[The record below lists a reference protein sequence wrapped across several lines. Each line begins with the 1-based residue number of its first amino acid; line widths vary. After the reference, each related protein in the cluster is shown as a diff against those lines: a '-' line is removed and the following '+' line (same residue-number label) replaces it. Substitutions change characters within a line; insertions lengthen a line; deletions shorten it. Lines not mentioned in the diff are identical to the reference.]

1 MRSAALFDSA
11 MAGLQSAQAGMMVT
25 SQNVTGS
32 SVDGYVRRTS
42 NPRINGMS
50 PTSIDLTGTSFAVEG
65 FSRYFDNLL
74 QGQVLSQQSKT
85 AYTQTLVQAV
95 TPLDAMLTDPA
106 TSVAAALGNFF
117 NAAGSIANEP
127 NNFAYQQSLI
137 GTARQVA
144 DRIRGMAEVLG
155 QISNNASTALA
166 DVLNQANTLT
176 PQLAS
181 VNAKIRASATPGL
194 AYPSADL
201 LDERDRIVAK
211 LQDLVGGNTLINED
225 GSASYL
231 VNGQHLV
238 DREIANSFSNAT
250 GSTSLSADTPL
261 TGLRIKMTAL
271 DGRSTVLVPLVMNA
285 VQQRDSS
292 GNQLTDENGNHLML
306 PGQSI
311 LQDGK
316 AGAYVHLLK
325 NFVPT
330 VQKSIDL
337 LAADLVRKVNQVT
350 DQDGNAINPIF
361 GFKSVTSSGNPL
373 TGSASD
379 ISGKVLLDNL
389 LKPQASASA
398 MGDVN
403 GAIIGAT
410 SLTLSAPLT
419 PDVTGMRLVVNGADS
434 GISILGMDLAHQT
447 LNFAATTVAI
457 PPNATLSF
465 YGQNANATA
474 GFTNATAFTLVN
486 SAPNVRKDDLIY
498 VNGVNT
504 GATVINITGKSV
516 LASVPFSVSNSVP
529 APTITFV
536 RPKPLEDF
544 SYGEIIE
551 QSNPQSSHYRTTV
564 DRDLSQAAFDARL
577 FTVVGTFDASQFG
590 NLNAVASAKLQS
602 LRETFSNP
610 LTFITS
616 SIATTVATWKN
627 DNKANEA
634 LQKTLNEQKS
644 AITGVNLDEEA
655 ANLVKYQQLYNASSK
670 LIQTGRQMFDTLLGM
685 LSS

>member
-65 FSRYFDNLL
+65 FSRYFDSLL

-85 AYTQTLVQAV
+85 TYTQTLVQAV
-95 TPLDAMLTDPA
+95 TPLDAMLIDPA
-106 TSVAAALGNFF
+106 TSVATALGNFF

-155 QISNNASTALA
+155 QISSNASTALA

-181 VNAKIRASATPGL
+181 VNAKIRSSATPGL
-194 AYPSADL
+194 AY
-201 LDERDRIVAK
+201 
-211 LQDLVGGNTLINED
+211 LQELVGGTTLINED
-225 GSASYL
+225 GTVSYL
-231 VNGQHLV
+231 VSGQHLV

-250 GSTSLSADTPL
+250 GSTTVRADTPL
-261 TGLRIKMTAL
+261 TGLRIKMASV
-271 DGRSTVLVPLVMNA
+271 DGRNLVLVPLVMNA
-285 VQQRDSS
+285 IPQRDGA
-292 GNQLTDENGNHLML
+292 GNQLIDENGNTLML

-316 AGAYVHLLK
+316 AGAYVHLLQT
-325 NFVPT
+325 FVPT

-350 DQDGNAINPIF
+350 DKNGNAINSIF
-361 GFKSVTSSGNPL
+361 GFKSVTSAGTPL
-373 TGSASD
+373 TGAASD
-379 ISGKVLLDNL
+379 VAGKTLLDNL
-389 LKPQASASA
+389 LKPQASATA
-398 MGDVN
+398 TGN
-403 GAIIGAT
+403 GSVANIGAT
-410 SLTLSAPLT
+410 SLTLAAPLT
-419 PDVTGMRLVVNGADS
+419 PDVTGMRLVVNGVDT
-434 GISILGMDLAHQT
+434 GIAVLGMDPAHLVLT
-447 LNFAATTVAI
+447 LPALTTAI
-457 PPNATLSF
+457 PASASLSF

-474 GFTNATAFTLVN
+474 GFANATSFNLVN
-486 SAPNVRKDDLIY
+486 AAPQARKDDLIY

-504 GATVINITGKSV
+504 GASVVNISGKTV
-516 LASVPFSVSNSVP
+516 LASVPFSVSNTVP
-529 APTITFV
+529 PATITFV
-536 RPKPLEDF
+536 RSKPLEDF
-544 SYGEIIE
+544 SYSEIIE
-551 QSNPQSSHYRTTV
+551 ESNPQSSHYRTSV

-590 NLNAVASAKLQS
+590 NLDSVASAKLQS

-644 AITGVNLDEEA
+644 SITGVNLDEEA